1 MKLLLNEEMHKVDK
15 KAITVAGLPE
25 MVLME
30 NAGRAVAD
38 AADVALDGAA
48 GKHIVIFVGKGNN
61 GGDGLVT
68 ARLLENKGAF
78 VYVVTL
84 NNIKEISGSA
94 AQELKILEKCNTQI
108 FSWNR
113 SKENQNRIFSLCT
126 RADLFID
133 AMLGTGFKG
142 ELKGNYL
149 QVVELIEQ
157 LPVPVVAI
165 DIPSGV
171 EADTGSVASGGALH
185 AQITVTMVAP
195 KPGLYLYPGASY
207 SGNVLV
213 ANIGLPASI
222 LETASSKCYLLDED
236 MITSLLPLRPKN
248 SHKGMNGRIS
258 IIAGSTGF
266 TGAAALCSEAAVRGG
281 GGLVNL
287 LTPQSVQGVLATK
300 LTEVMVKGLTGETNG
315 ALNLKAVTQVE
326 NALENIDVV
335 AIGPGL
341 GQSEETQNFVRTLV
355 EKLQIPVVFD
365 ADALNALAANVALL
379 EKIPFKIITPHPG
392 EMSRLT
398 GLTQE
403 EVLRSP
409 LQVAETYAK
418 KWRAVVVLKCAPT
431 IIALPDGNIF
441 INSTGNEGMA
451 TGGAGDV
458 LTGTI
463 AALLG
468 QGLSVE
474 NAALCGVYVHGLAGD
489 IAAQKGVIGL
499 KAGDIAAC
507 LPLALHSILS
517 EVKEG

>member
-1 MKLLLNEEMHKVDK
+1 VKLLLNEEMHKVDK
-15 KAITVAGLPE
+15 KAITVVGLPE

-30 NAGRAVAD
+30 NAGRAVAE

-61 GGDGLVT
+61 GGDGLVA

-84 NNIKEISGSA
+84 TSTKEISGSA
-94 AQELKILEKCNTQI
+94 AQELKILKNCNTQI

-113 SKENQNRIFSLCT
+113 SKENQSRIFSLCVG
-126 RADLFID
+126 ADLFID
-133 AMLGTGFKG
+133 GMLGTGFKG

-171 EADTGSVASGGALH
+171 EADTGSVVSCAVH

-213 ANIGLPASI
+213 ANIGLPESI
-222 LETASSKCYLLDED
+222 LETAASKHYLLDED
-236 MITSLLPLRPKN
+236 MILSLLPFRPKN

-258 IIAGSTGF
+258 IIAGSRGF
-266 TGAAALCSEAAVRGG
+266 TGAAALCGEAAVRGG

-287 LTPQSVQGVLATK
+287 LTPQSVQGILATK
-300 LTEVMVKGLTGETNG
+300 LTEVMVKGISEETNG

-326 NALENIDVV
+326 TALENIDVV

-341 GQSEETQNFVRTLV
+341 GQGEETQNFVRAIV
-355 EKLQIPVVFD
+355 EKIRIPAVLD
-365 ADALNALAANVALL
+365 ADALNALAANVTLL
-379 EKIPFKIITPHPG
+379 GKMPLKIITPHPG

-403 EVLRSP
+403 EILTSP
-409 LQVAETYAK
+409 LKVAESYAK
-418 KWRAVVVLKCAPT
+418 KWHAVVVLKCAPT
-431 IIALPDGNIF
+431 IIALPDGYVF

-451 TGGAGDV
+451 TGGVGDV

-489 IAAQKGVIGL
+489 IAAQKGTIGM
-499 KAGDIAAC
+499 KAGDIVAC

-517 EVKEG
+517 GVKEG